1 MFGDATALSERAR
14 NWAIGSDP
22 GLLRLRTASRTTGA
36 LATALLALF
45 LLTKA
50 TGQPLTVALLGV
62 LITMVSGRSVN
73 EPDPRRQRITMA
85 LLPIPTA
92 LAITVA
98 TLLSPHPVVADAGF
112 VLVVFIAVYVRR
124 YGPRGTALGMVTFM
138 SYFFTLYLRAKFSEL
153 PWLVGATL
161 VGSLCSF
168 VWSAFILPDRPESIL
183 RENIRSLRARMAIV
197 VDTTADTVRSGQL
210 DERRRRRLRIR
221 TGRLNE
227 TALMVQ
233 AQIEDRVNPGAVW
246 PGVSGEDLALW
257 LFDAELTVERLA
269 TAGARAALADIPA
282 ATRAELADT
291 VALLS
296 RAIRIPHPDGLR
308 QTAER
313 AQQLFELTAYPVDVP
328 VRRLMLAI
336 IDTAKAAAQVRARM
350 ERVATVQADIST
362 LPSAD
367 SEQQFRP
374 GLLQSTR
381 QAIQVSVAA
390 ALAMVIGEAVSPSR
404 WYWAVIAA
412 FVIFAGTNSWAET
425 LNKGWQRLLGTV
437 LGVPSGVLVATLVS
451 GNSYAALVMIFVC
464 LFCAFYFMKVAYSLM
479 TFWISTMLALLYGLL
494 GEFRVGLLL
503 LRIEETAIGAVIGI
517 AAAMLVLPVNTR
529 ARIRSDAHTF
539 FLTLSDLVDASVT
552 SLLGGDTA
560 VRLTE
565 TARQL
570 GRDLQQFRTTAKPMS
585 AGLAGLAGRRSMR
598 HGLRMLTACERYARI
613 LAHSGETTHQHVA
626 GTRRRDQVDRHAD
639 SPQHR
644 RADHVVGVQPGRDG
658 LSVHRLHRRRG
669 DPRQT
674 EWRSSTVAGSPTT
687 AGRVAC
693 TAPDRPRH
701 HQRRDRPRRRQRG
714 AAAQPRLGC
723 RVVTYARFPWRPRK
737 SSTASAKRSLRSP
750 ATMCPAPCTST
761 NSTSGKRAR
770 NSSARSW
777 LTRSLT

>member
-1 MFGDATALSERAR
+1 VFGDATALSERAR

-92 LAITVA
+92 LAITAA

-598 HGLRMLTACERYARI
+598 HGLRMLTACERYGRI
-613 LAHSGETTHQHVA
+613 LAHSGETHISTSPEL
-626 GTRRRDQVDRHAD
+626 AD
-639 SPQHR
+639 
-644 RADHVVGVQPGRDG
+644 AI
-658 LSVHRLHRRRG
+658 
-669 DPRQT
+669 
-674 EWRSSTVAGSPTT
+674 
-687 AGRVAC
+687 
-693 TAPDRPRH
+693 
-701 HQRRDRPRRRQRG
+701 
-714 AAAQPRLGC
+714 
-723 RVVTYARFPWRPRK
+723 K
-737 SSTASAKRSLRSP
+737 STATQIRRNIDVLITSLEFNQAATVFPSTDFIDAAETLARQNGDHPPSP
-750 ATMCPAPCTST
+750 DLRRLLAALHALRQIDRVIINAAIDLGADNGVLLPSPVSDVE
-761 NSTSGKRAR
+761 S
-770 NSSARSW
+770 
-777 LTRSLT
+777 

>member
-1 MFGDATALSERAR
+1 VFGDATALSERAR
-14 NWAIGSDP
+14 TWAIGSDP
-22 GLLRLRTASRTTGA
+22 GLLRLRMATRTTGA

-92 LAITVA
+92 MAITA
-98 TLLSPHPVVADAGF
+98 AALLSPHPVVADAGF

-124 YGPRGTALGMVTFM
+124 FGPRGTALGMVTFM

-183 RENIRSLRARMAIV
+183 RENIRSLRARMKIV
-197 VDTTADTVRSGQL
+197 VDTTADTVRAGQL

-269 TAGARAALADIPA
+269 TAGARAAIADIPA
-282 ATRAELADT
+282 AARAELADT

-296 RAIRIPHPDGLR
+296 RAIRLPHPDGLR
-308 QTAER
+308 QTANLAQRLIER
-313 AQQLFELTAYPVDVP
+313 SSSPDDVP
-328 VRRLMLAI
+328 VRRLALAI
-336 IDTAKAAAQVRARM
+336 VDTAKAAAQIRARM
-350 ERVATVQADIST
+350 ERVATVQADSSKPPDT
-362 LPSAD
+362 D
-367 SEQQFRP
+367 SEQQFQP
-374 GLLQSTR
+374 GLLQTTR

-390 ALAMVIGEAVSPSR
+390 ALAIVIGEAVSPSR

-451 GNSYAALVMIFVC
+451 GNTSAALVMIFVC
-464 LFCAFYFMKVAYSLM
+464 LFFAFYFMKVTYSLM

-494 GEFRVGLLL
+494 GEFRVSLLL

-529 ARIRSDAHTF
+529 ARIRHHAHAF
-539 FLTLSDLVDASVT
+539 FLTLSDLIDASVA
-552 SLLGGDTA
+552 SLLGADTA
-560 VRLTE
+560 VSLTE
-565 TARQL
+565 TPRQL
-570 GRDLQQFRTTAKPMS
+570 GRDLQQFRTTAKPLS

-613 LAHSGETTHQHVA
+613 LA
-626 GTRRRDQVDRHAD
+626 
-639 SPQHR
+639 
-644 RADHVVGVQPGRDG
+644 
-658 LSVHRLHRRRG
+658 
-669 DPRQT
+669 
-674 EWRSSTVAGSPTT
+674 RSSETHISTSPELADAITSTATQIRNNVDVLITSLEFNQASTVFPSTDYIDAAETLARQHGDQPL
-687 AGRVAC
+687 
-693 TAPDRPRH
+693 APDR
-701 HQRRDRPRRRQRG
+701 RRLLAALHALRQIDRVIINAAIDLG
-714 AAAQPRLGC
+714 ADNGELIP
-723 RVVTYARFPWRPRK
+723 
-737 SSTASAKRSLRSP
+737 SP
-750 ATMCPAPCTST
+750 ASDVT
-761 NSTSGKRAR
+761 
-770 NSSARSW
+770 
-777 LTRSLT
+777 